1 MRSRVYAIKR
11 HATWVINT
19 RKYPCADHIFFP
31 GARRILIVA
40 DAGKLGRGSL
50 TVLPPS
56 ILNPCMRLACI
67 QRILYSTISIVIINF
82 FLQDFLCTHSNID
95 NFRQEISKHSFSF
108 FSYKFTVK
116 HRVKTSHK
124 IIIMMHYHYN
134 IMIVRT
140 KQNDNFS
147 LLISALQNI

>member
-1 MRSRVYAIKR
+1 MRILCVFPQEGGRGVRCCKGVSWLPQRR
-11 HATWVINT
+11 GWLGGGGGLW
-19 RKYPCADHIFFP
+19 IFFP
-31 GARRILIVA
+31 GPLLDPR
-40 DAGKLGRGSL
+40 
-50 TVLPPS
+50 
-56 ILNPCMRLACI
+56 MRLACI
-67 QRILYSTISIVIINF
+67 KESCIQQHLLIKF
-82 FLQDFLCTHSNID
+82 FLQDFLSTYGNIGYFFTG
-95 NFRQEISKHSFSF
+95 NIKTPKQSFFVF

-147 LLISALQNI
+147 LLISALQTYND